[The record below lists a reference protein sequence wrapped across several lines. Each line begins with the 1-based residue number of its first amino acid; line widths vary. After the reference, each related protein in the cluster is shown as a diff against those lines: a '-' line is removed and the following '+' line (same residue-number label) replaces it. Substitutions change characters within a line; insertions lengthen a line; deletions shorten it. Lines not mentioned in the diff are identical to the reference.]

1 MRARQLPEPRDG
13 REYLRPRILEVAAD
27 ADVGRLPAIHER
39 RSGVSRW
46 TRATAAR
53 TTASAG
59 SRRALRPSPL
69 PERIGHAAALLDR
82 DLLEPRPP
90 LRHRLGREP
99 ILRTQQQEIVGRAEA
114 RMLKHAQRAAAARVL
129 ETWLQRKHLAHPER
143 EALGDGDARL
153 RLPRRAV
160 AGIQDCRKLVPARGR
175 RRLDVL
181 RDGPI

>member
-114 RMLKHAQRAAAARVL
+114 RMLEHAQRAAAARVL
-129 ETWLQRKHLAHPER
+129 EAWLQCEHLAYPER
-143 EALGDGDARL
+143 ETLRNRDARL
-153 RLPRRAV
+153 CLAGRAV
-160 AGIQDCRKLVPARGR
+160 AGVEDRRELMPARRR
-175 RRLDVL
+175 RRLNVL
-181 RDGPI
+181 RDGPV